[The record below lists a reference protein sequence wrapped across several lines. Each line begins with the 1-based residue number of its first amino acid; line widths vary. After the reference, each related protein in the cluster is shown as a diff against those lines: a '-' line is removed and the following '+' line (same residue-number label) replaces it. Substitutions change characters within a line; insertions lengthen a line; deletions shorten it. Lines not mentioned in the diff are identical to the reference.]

1 MNKTTSDL
9 SVEFDLEADLPLLPA
24 ELKLLQDMLP
34 ELLKEM
40 LWLQTDKE

>member
-40 LWLQTDKE
+40 LWLQNAKE